1 MLLGRKPMLYA
12 VKRKG
17 TAMENLKQHVLSQ
30 LPQLINSMKIEAHN
44 AAIADAPLVKA
55 EIRDNNFLVNDHHE
69 IIVSCLLKCLRPNE
83 SFLWK
88 TYYTNQLREEF
99 GKDQIGLLEVKFDTE
114 WPTGYAT
121 TRLIVK
127 LKFD

>member
-1 MLLGRKPMLYA
+1 MLYA

-17 TAMENLKQHVLSQ
+17 TAMENLKEHVLSQ
-30 LPQLINSMKIEAHN
+30 LPQLINSMEIEAQN
-44 AAIADAPLVKA
+44 AAIADAAIVKA

-69 IIVSCLLKCLRPNE
+69 IIVSCLLRYLRPNA
-83 SFLWK
+83 SSLWK
-88 TYYTNQLREEF
+88 RFYINQLREEF
-99 GKDQIGLLEVKFDTE
+99 GKDQIGVLKVKFETE

-127 LKFD
+127 LKF